1 MRLQGKK
8 IENRIGKQNTQ
19 FSAMKHLPLIHSL
32 LILNTV
38 PICLAEPSTPTEA
51 YTPAQHEAAYQQ
63 FVKMLETIAVA
74 DSPDIVPAIVIAIE
88 ATGDELCVDEWM
100 KRAANDGNPVA
111 QLYLSSTSLN
121 FVPQNQQQAAKVKNA
136 VAMVKKAADAGYA
149 PAMITYSSIL
159 RTGSFI
165 PADEV
170 KANQLIMEACK
181 SGNYET
187 RFSWLLQTDRLM
199 KYEDKERPEVKA
211 EIARGNHHVVY
222 YLSQKAPDAFVS
234 LLTLTEAARMGNP
247 SAMYELSAILL
258 QLKNPKVSYYYLK
271 QAAELHHPM
280 ALTILGEYMISG
292 NKELEECIGLKKDPA
307 AGIYMLK
314 IASMMGNTRAQAI
327 LSHIY
332 FHGLFGV
339 PKDEA
344 KAYRH
349 VEIGETVVPDVGY
362 ITAKGYMLLT
372 GSGVKQ
378 DTAQGIALIEKA
390 ARTGFPH
397 AVFMLANVYYNGIGG
412 ITKNGSEAVYLLESM
427 ATQRGLEISFIF
439 LAYIYEKGGAGI
451 EPDPKRVQ
459 YYLDHAQRAFGQAAL
474 TKFEELK
481 NDENG
486 WIVTPFNIKL

>member
-8 IENRIGKQNTQ
+8 IENRIEKQNTQ
-19 FSAMKHLPLIHSL
+19 ISAMKHLHLIHSL
-32 LILNTV
+32 LILNAV
-38 PICLAEPSTPTEA
+38 PFCLAATSTATEA
-51 YTPAQHEAAYQQ
+51 SAPAQHEAAYKQ
-63 FVKMLETIAVA
+63 FVKKLETIAA
-74 DSPDIVPAIVIAIE
+74 ANSPDIVPAIVIAID
-88 ATGDELCVDEWM
+88 ATGDELCVDAWM
-100 KRAANDGNPVA
+100 QRAANEGNPVA
-111 QLYLSSTSLN
+111 MLYLSSTSLN
-121 FVPQNQQQAAKVKNA
+121 FVPQNQQHAAKVKA
-136 VAMVKKAADAGYA
+136 AIAMVKKAADAGYT
-149 PAMITYSSIL
+149 PAMITYSNIL
-159 RTGSFI
+159 RTGSNI
-165 PADEV
+165 PKDEV
-170 KANQLIMEACK
+170 KANQFIMKACQ

-187 RFSWLLQTDRLM
+187 RFSWLLQTDRLLTF
-199 KYEDKERPEVKA
+199 EDKERPEVKA

-222 YLSQKAPDAFVS
+222 YLSQKAPDAFIS
-234 LLTLTEAARMGNP
+234 LLTLTEAARMGNAT
-247 SAMYELSAILL
+247 AMYELSAILL

-271 QAAELHHPM
+271 QAAELHQPM

-332 FHGLFGV
+332 FHGLFDV
-339 PKDEA
+339 PKDET

-362 ITAKGYMLLT
+362 VTAKGFMLLT
-372 GSGVKQ
+372 GAGVKQ
-378 DTAQGIALIEKA
+378 DKEQGLALIAKA

-412 ITKNGSEAVYLLESM
+412 VTKNGSETVYLLESL

-459 YYLDHAQRAFGQAAL
+459 YYLDHAQRAFGNAAL

-486 WIVTPFNIKL
+486 WVVTPFNIKL